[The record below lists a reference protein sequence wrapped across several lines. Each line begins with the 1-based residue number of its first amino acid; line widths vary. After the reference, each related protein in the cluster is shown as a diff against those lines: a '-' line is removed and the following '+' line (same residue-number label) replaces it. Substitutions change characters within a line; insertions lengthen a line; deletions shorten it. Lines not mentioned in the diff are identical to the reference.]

1 MYAKDHRE
9 CRVSQ
14 AGEGIPQSVQDHRRR
29 EGAATILKFCLSTT
43 DVYRRT
49 LLGIRFGFP
58 KDLVGDGGGVSFPE

>member
-1 MYAKDHRE
+1 MSCFT
-9 CRVSQ
+9 CRLRYPTKRARS
-14 AGEGIPQSVQDHRRR
+14 PPSVQDHRRR
-29 EGAATILKFCLSTT
+29 EGAPTILKLCLSTT